1 MCLCAQR
8 CEFEFGPAQRVTP
21 AKRVRVAPRLARP
34 PHTEHAC
41 ACAGRADRGPK
52 GRGSHEARLAPPQP
66 GGAAEQT
73 RRHGAT
79 RPIHTHTPIH
89 THQRELVA
97 QVEDGVEAQVGGG
110 EGNEGPHRAARARL
124 GVTPLAHG
132 DGGRGAGPRGWRAG
146 GVGGWAPR
154 RERRRRCVETNAGEC
169 GKHEKGVLF
178 SLYPAPPGG
187 QSRCVSTA
195 GCTRWSARVSRN
207 VTEAKKQL
215 CPFSHAATPA
225 TLAASANSLE

>member
-1 MCLCAQR
+1 MFPRRLWRGGAGR
-8 CEFEFGPAQRVTP
+8 RAELRVLVRAALRIRVRSRAATP

-154 RERRRRCVETNAGEC
+154 RERRGRCVETNAGEWQTR
-169 GKHEKGVLF
+169 KGSFVQPLPR
-178 SLYPAPPGG
+178 PARRPKPV
-187 QSRCVSTA
+187 CVHSGMHA
-195 GCTRWSARVSRN
+195 LVGTR
-207 VTEAKKQL
+207 L
-215 CPFSHAATPA
+215 
-225 TLAASANSLE
+225 